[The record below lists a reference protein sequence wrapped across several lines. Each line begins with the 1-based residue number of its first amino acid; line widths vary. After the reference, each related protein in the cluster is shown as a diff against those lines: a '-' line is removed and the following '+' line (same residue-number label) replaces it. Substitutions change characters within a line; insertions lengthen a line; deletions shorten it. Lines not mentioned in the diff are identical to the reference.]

1 MKIMP
6 KYQTDD
12 KGNVTLVDIDHC
24 GPICQVKKRV
34 SGIRLGIKK
43 QAQKRKAKKMEKLGF
58 SGRPTSTME
67 YYDAKQKAEKKGR
80 VKAQSELQK
89 THFATIEAEAYAKAG
104 GKVGKPQSMF
114 DQIMG
119 GGSKPQASST
129 PRRKQRKVKPQF
141 QVHGGKLYQVQQ
153 PKVKTKRKNLTKRT
167 KKGNGVKK
175 VANFFGASNGSSKR
189 SKKSNK
195 DPFGIN
201 STDWS
206 FGL

>member
-6 KYQTDD
+6 DD
-12 KGNVTLVDIDHC
+12 LTLVDENHC
-24 GPICQVKKRV
+24 GPICRTKKRV
-34 SGIRLGIKK
+34 SKIGLGFKDWRQRQQVKSAKK
-43 QAQKRKAKKMEKLGF
+43 DYAKGQKRASKLGMKFSEYAVAVSQAQAKGQ
-58 SGRPTSTME
+58 
-67 YYDAKQKAEKKGR
+67 QKAQKEKQTARYKE
-80 VKAQSELQK
+80 VEQQ
-89 THFATIEAEAYAKAG
+89 AYFKAG

-129 PRRKQRKVKPQF
+129 PRPKQRKVKPQF
-141 QVHGGKLYQVQQ
+141 QMHGGKLYQVQQ

-167 KKGNGVKK
+167 KQNGYKK
-175 VANFFGASNGSSKR
+175 AANFFGASNGSTKR

>member
-1 MKIMP
+1 MIDNIK
-6 KYQTDD
+6 
-12 KGNVTLVDIDHC
+12 LVDDEHC
-24 GPICQVKKRV
+24 GPICKVKKRV
-34 SGIRLGIKK
+34 KKVRLGVQDYQKK
-43 QAQKRKAKKMEKLGF
+43 RTKKKLDRLGYSSMDEFNKAKSEAQAK
-58 SGRPTSTME
+58 GRKTAQAEM
-67 YYDAKQKAEKKGR
+67 QKAKLK
-80 VKAQSELQK
+80 Q
-89 THFATIEAEAYAKAG
+89 IEQQEYWSKG

-175 VANFFGASNGSSKR
+175 VANFFGASNGSTKR